1 MPSNHKE
8 LVEELNR
15 HKAEASKLRE
25 KLNGLDKEK
34 ESWFGK
40 KEAISAKIREAIQ
53 KIRGSKAKRDSL
65 TLEVKALKTKRDG
78 VNNALKLKLSELGKS
93 KKENSEIA
101 KSSGI
106 KEPPSRIMQQIEK
119 LEFRIETDTVS
130 FEKEKELMKKIK
142 QLKRSYED
150 AADLMESNKK
160 VRDASDDARK
170 LRKEANE
177 IHRQIQ
183 DKAGQSQVLHE
194 DMIKISGEIDKM
206 KAEEEEAF
214 RKFSELKKQFHE
226 VNGQLKEKLNVM
238 NGISSQLDKMHS
250 DRREKRRQEQELFL
264 KSKEEEVNQ
273 KIKRGEKLTTEDLLV
288 FQKFGRE

>member
-1 MPSNHKE
+1 MLACRKCSIFELMPSNHKE

-78 VNNALKLKLSELGKS
+78 VNNAL
-93 KKENSEIA
+93 
-101 KSSGI
+101 
-106 KEPPSRIMQQIEK
+106 
-119 LEFRIETDTVS
+119 
-130 FEKEKELMKKIK
+130 
-142 QLKRSYED
+142 
-150 AADLMESNKK
+150 
-160 VRDASDDARK
+160 K